1 MIVEVMFGE
10 LFRLPNPDCIEL
22 AYGSIL
28 IELCKLQ
35 PSTMPQ
41 VLAQAT
47 ELLYERMETMNVTC
61 FDRFVAWFSYH
72 LSNFQFRWS
81 WEDWEDSLRLDPEHP
96 KPKFIKEVL
105 LRCLRSVLLYI
116 KDKNFSWNQSGQKV
130 IKFRKLFC
138 LNTTLFLQL
147 WFHEIFLS
155 NFSTNWNFQSCFF
168 SWSSYFLSLFLFP

>member
-10 LFRLPNPDCIEL
+10 LFRLPNPDFIEL

-61 FDRFVAWFSYH
+61 FDRFVSWFSYH

-105 LRCLRSVLLYI
+105 LRCLR
-116 KDKNFSWNQSGQKV
+116 
-130 IKFRKLFC
+130 
-138 LNTTLFLQL
+138 
-147 WFHEIFLS
+147 
-155 NFSTNWNFQSCFF
+155 
-168 SWSSYFLSLFLFP
+168 